1 MVLSGQVG
9 AAFIKAAL
17 GFHSRFKTT
26 SRQFRKRKSMPV
38 RKWLYPSK
46 KSMWFMVFGLAVLT
60 AIPSIAQTTLSA
72 NSGIN
77 AADTFVIMD
86 FTVQSQ
92 ATMSLSQPVHS
103 NSTNTNTTSLP
114 LNSIARHFHVEAG
127 FDANDQVVMNIFP
140 TDAPTDPTVTAID
153 GISKVQIANGTFVI
167 FDTAGNPI
175 SFSLPA
181 NAPLPNPLAL
191 LGLAPGSSV
200 LHGIVVPDINARAAE
215 AHATITMQAAATSAP
230 AGGAAAFTPSVA
242 HLTAALRA
250 SAGGTATWT
259 YQSAGSSWIL
269 QQVAV
274 TPALPSTQ
282 LSRTL
287 QIANVAFNQN
297 STGDARRAA
306 RASTIQPPPSSSSL
320 TFTQPA
326 LDSGGANAFSAQQ
339 TTTGGSQ
346 NMVFQHGIFSSGN
359 TWNRLVPLLSEDFQF
374 GTTLIPSMP
383 ALGTIALSTQGTNL
397 FNDMAGSGQ
406 SNFLVV
412 GHSQGGLIARDV
424 AQRAAISRPGLAKGV
439 ITIDTPNVGALLA
452 FTGRQELANALA
464 TGIDD
469 LLSAAGCTSF
479 FDNPGCFVGFLLADF
494 SFPIVN
500 FAFDSTI
507 PASGDLIPGSSYL
520 TTLNSHAENFTRV
533 GIEGHSNKRFVL
545 ARLGGDLFS
554 NPEDTFGGR
563 NLAAFTEDVYIGFR
577 ACEFIALFFGDFDI
591 AAFCGNIADT
601 MNNID
606 SFWNDLTAGSD
617 SSDGIVQG
625 ASQHYNGATASYV
638 IGDADSHVGATKSLK
653 VDAVLEQ
660 TFERQFLVPLRGCTF
675 TIPGSSASFTDLGGT
690 DSMTLTTGSVCPWS
704 AVSNVSWIT
713 ITAGSSATGTGTVS
727 FAVAPNISPSARSGS
742 VDIAG
747 LMFTVTQSGA
757 PGATGVVMIS
767 GFDQIKF
774 IRNPCQPR
782 FFPPCPPPTIIHDSG
797 TVSVTVNGHADSV
810 GYGSGDNALTV
821 AARLATA
828 INNDS
833 AAPVN
838 AGASGGSVFLFAKGS
853 GLSTDYPLSSADT
866 FDSSLFTRPSFTTKD
881 SGSTLL
887 GGH

>member
-1 MVLSGQVG
+1 M
-9 AAFIKAAL
+9 
-17 GFHSRFKTT
+17 H
-26 SRQFRKRKSMPV
+26 V
-38 RKWLYPSK
+38 RKLLYPSK
-46 KSMWFMVFGLAVLT
+46 KCTWFLILGLAVLIS
-60 AIPSIAQTTLSA
+60 IPSIAQTTLSA

-103 NSTNTNTTSLP
+103 IATNTNTTSLP
-114 LNSIARHFHVEAG
+114 INPIARHFHVEAG

-140 TDAPTDPTVTAID
+140 TDAPADPTVSAID
-153 GISKVQIANGTFVI
+153 GISKVHIANGTFEI
-167 FDTAGNPI
+167 FDTSSNPI
-175 SFSLPA
+175 SFNLPA
-181 NAPLPNPLAL
+181 NAPLPNPLML

-215 AHATITMQAAATSAP
+215 AHATITTASAAPSTPSGSAAAT
-230 AGGAAAFTPSVA
+230 TTTTTLA

-259 YQSAGSSWIL
+259 YQNTGSSWIL
-269 QQVAV
+269 QQVVV

-287 QIANVAFNQN
+287 QIANLAFNEN

-306 RASTIQPPPSSSSL
+306 RTSTIQAPPGSSSL

-326 LDSGGANAFSAQQ
+326 LESGGTNALSSQQ
-339 TTTGGSQ
+339 TTAGSVQ
-346 NMVFQHGIFSSGN
+346 NMVFQHGILSSGS
-359 TWNRLVPLLSEDFQF
+359 TWNRMVPLLSEDFQF

-383 ALGTIALSTQGTNL
+383 ALGTIALSTQGTDL
-397 FNDMAGSGQ
+397 FNIMAGSGQ
-406 SNFLVV
+406 SNFVMI
-412 GHSQGGLIARDV
+412 GHSQGGLIVRDV

-439 ITIDTPNVGALLA
+439 ITVDTPNVGALLA
-452 FTGRQELANALA
+452 LTGRQELANALA

-469 LLSAAGCTSF
+469 LLNAAGCSSF

-500 FAFDSTI
+500 FAFDTAI
-507 PASGDLIPGSSYL
+507 PASGDLIPGSAYL
-520 TTLNSHAENFTRV
+520 TALNSHAENFTRV
-533 GIEGHSNKRFVL
+533 GVEGHSNKRFVL

-563 NLAAFTEDVYIGFR
+563 NLAAFTEDTYIGFR
-577 ACEFIALFFGDFDI
+577 ACEFIALFFGDYDI
-591 AAFCGNIADT
+591 AAFCGNVADT

-606 SFWNDLTAGSD
+606 SFWNDVTAGSD

-638 IGDADSHVGATKSLK
+638 ISDADSHVGATKSLK

-660 TFERQFLVPLRGCTF
+660 TLERQFLVPIRGCTF

-690 DSMTLTTGSVCPWS
+690 DSMTVTTGSLCPWS
-704 AVSNVSWIT
+704 AVSNASWIT

-727 FAVAPNISPSARSGS
+727 FSVAPNISASGRSGS

-747 LMFTVTQSGA
+747 LTFTATQAAA
-757 PGATGVVMIS
+757 PGAVGFVTIS
-767 GFDQIKF
+767 GFDQIII
-774 IRNPCQPR
+774 IRNQCAAASGNQNIIPI
-782 FFPPCPPPTIIHDSG
+782 CPPITIHDNG
-797 TVSVTVNGHADSV
+797 TVSITVNGHTDSV
-810 GYGSGDNALTV
+810 SYGAGDNSLTI
-821 AARLATA
+821 ASRLAIG

-833 AAPVN
+833 ASPVT
-838 AGASGGSVFLFAKGS
+838 AAASGGSVFLFAKAS
-853 GLSTDYPLSSADT
+853 GLSTDYALSSADT

-881 SGSTLL
+881 SGPTLL